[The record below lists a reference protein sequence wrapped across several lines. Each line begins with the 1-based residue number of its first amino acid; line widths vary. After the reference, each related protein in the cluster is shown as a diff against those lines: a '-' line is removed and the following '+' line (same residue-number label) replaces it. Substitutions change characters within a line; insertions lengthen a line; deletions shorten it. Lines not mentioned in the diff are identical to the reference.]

1 LHMAL
6 ACAAVKEALVMDD
19 ESLEN
24 IVAAALERIRAT
36 VEHGTPFMA
45 QRLLEWM
52 SSLYLGHSLQEY
64 WTDPDG
70 FPLLL
75 APWCLGKA
83 LRQQPDPL
91 FRQDLIYSTMNM
103 YYHLRLIDNLMDR
116 DVPTDLTLLPALGFF
131 HTEFQ
136 RPYHRHFD
144 YEHAFWDYFTNVWF
158 QSAEVTMLDASI
170 LEFDAT
176 QFERI
181 AARKMCAAKISL
193 AAVCYKYDRTDA
205 LPAWSRFIERYGW
218 WAQMLNDTFG
228 WLKDSQNNAV
238 TFFLSEARRRKY
250 PDESLT
256 EWVIREGFEWAMV
269 SLETSMSELRALAN
283 DLESPGVM
291 EHLDMRAA
299 AFTEKRDGCAEGLRC
314 LGKLREALNRNS

>member
-1 LHMAL
+1 
-6 ACAAVKEALVMDD
+6 MDD

-52 SSLYLGHSLQEY
+52 NSLYPNHSLQEY
-64 WTDPDG
+64 WTDPDA

-75 APWCLGKA
+75 APWCLAKA
-83 LRQQPDPL
+83 LRQTLDTTFL
-91 FRQDLIYSTMNM
+91 LDLIYSTMNM

-136 RPYHRHFD
+136 RPYHRYFD
-144 YEHAFWDYFTNVWF
+144 QDHAFWDYFAGIWF
-158 QSAEVTMLDASI
+158 HSAEITMLDAGMS
-170 LEFDAT
+170 EFDAT

-181 AARKMCAAKISL
+181 AARKMCAAKIPL
-193 AAVCYKYDRTDA
+193 AAVCYKYGRTDT
-205 LPAWSRFIERYGW
+205 LPVWSLFMERYGC
-218 WAQMLNDTFG
+218 WAQMLNDTFD
-228 WLKDSQNNAV
+228 WPKDSQNKAG
-238 TFFLSEARRRKY
+238 TFFLSEARRRKS

-256 EWVIREGFEWAMV
+256 EWVIREGFDWAIG
-269 SLETSMSELRALAN
+269 SLEKSMSELRALAN

-291 EHLDMRAA
+291 EHLDIRAV
-299 AFTEKRDGCAEGLRC
+299 AFTEKKDGCAEGLRC
-314 LGKLREALNRNS
+314 LAELRDALNCNS